1 MNPVENIRVA
11 LENIKM
17 NKMRSVLTMLGIII
31 GISAVITITTIGES
45 LQATISSTLN
55 SFGGTNTITA
65 SVDAIFP
72 DYEAMGSDYYW
83 EYPEMTEEDYISL
96 EEFME
101 FSDHFSGEVKSVLA
115 NNYGGSGKY
124 TTETGYANVSVEGN
138 TGGNLEMSKIKL
150 KTGRDIN
157 MRDCAE
163 GKATAVVSDWFVKYA
178 CDGISPV
185 GKRIDI
191 EMDSNQVL
199 KAYVVGV
206 YEYDR
211 KKFGTINDRVPLQ
224 EISTPVYISYPT
236 VSEFNGETMG
246 ISYFQVAV
254 NQGVDPTEFSARMK
268 DYFNETKYSA
278 EGKFELWTYD
288 MASELTQINKILSVI
303 TVAISIIAAISLLV
317 GGIGVMNIMLVSV
330 VERTREIGIRKALG
344 ARPSVIKRQFLM
356 EAIVICIIGGILGIL
371 IGLVLGFM
379 ITVVGG
385 KVVAGMNPDLLNYM
399 EVTFRPSAV
408 AIIISVAFSMVI
420 GVIFGSYP
428 AKRAAS
434 LNPIDALR
442 YE

>member
-1 MNPVENIRVA
+1 MNPLENIRIA
-11 LENIKM
+11 LDNIKT

-31 GISAVITITTIGES
+31 GISAVITITTLGES

-55 SFGGTNTITA
+55 SFGGTNTISA
-65 SVDAIFP
+65 SIDAIYP
-72 DYEAMGSDYYW
+72 ESEADW
-83 EYPEMTEEDYISL
+83 DAWIYPEMTMEDYISL

-101 FSDHFSGEVKSVLA
+101 FSNQYSEEVKNVIAS
-115 NNYGGSGKY
+115 NYGGSGKY
-124 TTETGYANVSVEGN
+124 KTTTGVANVTIEGN
-138 TGGNLEMSKIKL
+138 TGGYLDLLKVKIKA
-150 KTGRDIN
+150 GRDIN

-163 GKATAVVSDWFVKYA
+163 GKTTAVVSDWFVKYA

-191 EMDSNQVL
+191 EMDTNQVL

-211 KKFGTINDRVPLQ
+211 KTFGTINEHMALKD
-224 EISTPVYISYPT
+224 IATPVYLSYPT
-236 VSEFNGETMG
+236 VSEFNGDTMG

-254 NQGVDPTEFSARMK
+254 NPGVDPTSFSDEMK
-268 DYFNETKYSA
+268 NYFNETKFNA
-278 EGKFELWTYD
+278 KGQFQLWTYD
-288 MASELTQINKILSVI
+288 MASELTQINKLLQVI
-303 TVAISIIAAISLLV
+303 TIVISIIAAISLLV

-344 ARPSVIKRQFLM
+344 ARPAIIRRQFLM
-356 EAIVICIIGGILGIL
+356 EAVVICIIGGILGIL
-371 IGLVLGFM
+371 IGLFFGFV
-379 ITVVGG
+379 ITVIGG
-385 KVVAGMNPDLLNYM
+385 QVVSQMNPDLSTYM
-399 EVTFRPSAV
+399 VVTFRPSMI
-408 AIIISVAFSMVI
+408 AISISVVFSMII
-420 GVIFGSYP
+420 GIIFGSYP